1 MSLARKVSTA
11 VLLLIVTSAAAQAV
25 VVKQERVPGGALEQT
40 WLPGFGPRTFTPLTL
55 TGADPA
61 IPNPS
66 GDNTVAVLQNLDINS
81 GGIALCATDPNGYAD
96 YTWEG
101 DFFAGAGDTRRG
113 LVLRAD
119 PTNGFQT
126 FYQFVINAGLFQIR
140 FRKFV
145 NGSPDP
151 DLASWGANLLPGGVP
166 AVNTWHHMKVV
177 ATGNQFDCYFDGF
190 KLNAAPIVDATSPIL
205 TGWVGAYNFS
215 ASVGD
220 VPVYFDSLVLSV
232 GGPTPARGATWGAL
246 KKLYH

>member
-1 MSLARKVSTA
+1 MSLARKVSAA
-11 VLLLIVTSAAAQAV
+11 VLLLILTSAAAQAV

-40 WLPGFGPRTFTPLTL
+40 WIPGFGPRTFTPLTL

-66 GDNTVAVLQNLDINS
+66 GDNTVAVLQNLDTNS

-101 DFFAGAGDTRRG
+101 DFFSGAGDTRRG

-119 PTNGFQT
+119 PTNGLQT

-140 FRKFV
+140 FRKFL
-145 NGSPDP
+145 NGTPDP
-151 DLASWGANLLPGGVP
+151 DLASWGANVLPGGVP

-190 KLNAAPIVDATSPIL
+190 KLNASPIVDATSPIL
-205 TGWVGAYNFS
+205 SGWVGAYNFS
-215 ASVGD
+215 ATVGD
-220 VPVYFDSLVLSV
+220 VPVYFDSLTLSV
-232 GGPTPARGATWGAL
+232 TGPTPTRGATWGAL
-246 KKLYH
+246 KKLYR